1 MKDYEFDLS
10 RRKVLGAIGAVG
22 VASAGAGLGT
32 SALFS
37 DQETF
42 EDNRL
47 VAGELD
53 LKMDWEEHY
62 SFPQYYGFD
71 DPTAG
76 LDVTR
81 SEPTDATDYAA
92 LPDPS
97 NPLVWVHND
106 DLDAYM
112 DNTAIEAYP
121 DVDDDGIQD
130 PFGMDGVGDFCTD
143 GADLSSG
150 LDPFGDG
157 AFRTANDDTVDSQ
170 TEEPLPLVNLPDV
183 KPGDFG
189 ELTLSLHL
197 CDNPGYI
204 WMNGGLVEAR
214 ESGITEAES
223 DSSDAGPADEVV
235 TDLTGSDGVELLDE
249 IQTVAWYDGDCDNV
263 LDGSREA
270 TGDEFADV
278 VIVMDVSGSMGGELA
293 DAQAG
298 ANELVAALGPND
310 QVGLVSFSSSSPST
324 SSSSLDIG
332 LTSNHNAVSTAIN
345 GLSAG
350 GGTNMEAAIERAHD
364 ELTVADIFTEYTES
378 GGARSGARQI
388 MVFLGD
394 GSENAGT
401 DVTDSDNID
410 PVQEAT
416 AAKADGIEIFTIAYG
431 TGAPSLSDLASDP
444 NDPPE
449 SPESQY
455 AFGATTEDVETV
467 FRNIGGTVSS
477 GGEEVFHQGS
487 LRDLLLRLEDGD
499 GIPLDGDIET
509 EGRSCFAGLQTHCV
523 GLAWWIPTEVENQI
537 QSDSVSFDIG
547 FYAEQCRNNEQTPE
561 PEA

>member
-10 RRKVLGAIGAVG
+10 RRKVLGAIGAIG
-22 VASAGAGLGT
+22 AASAGAGLGT

-81 SEPTDATDYAA
+81 SEPTDTTDYAA

-106 DLDAYM
+106 DLNAYM

-130 PFGMDGVGDFCTD
+130 PFRMDGVGDFCTD
-143 GADLSSG
+143 GADLNGG

-157 AFRTANDDTVDSQ
+157 AFRTNNVDTYTPE
-170 TEEPLPLVNLPDV
+170 TETIEPLVNLSDV

-235 TDLTGSDGVELLDE
+235 TDLTESDGVELLDE

-270 TGDEFADV
+270 TGGEFADV
-278 VIVMDVSGSMGGELA
+278 VIVMDVSGSMDGELA

-324 SSSSLDIG
+324 SSSSLDVG
-332 LTSNHNAVSTAIN
+332 LTSNHNDVSTAIN

-350 GGTNMEAAIERAHD
+350 GGTNIEAAIERAHD

-378 GGARSGARQI
+378 GSARPGARQI

-401 DVTDSDNID
+401 DVTDSGNED
-410 PVQEAT
+410 PVQEASN
-416 AAKADGIEIFTIAYG
+416 AKADGIEIFTIAYG
-431 TGAPSLSDLASDP
+431 TSAPSLSDLASDP
-444 NDPPE
+444 NNPPE

-537 QSDSVSFDIG
+537 QSDSVSFDVG

-561 PEA
+561 AEV